1 MRKTTYTDESI
12 QALKGA
18 QRVRLRPAV
27 IFGSDGLEGC
37 KHSIFEILS
46 NSIDEAREGFG
57 KVVRV
62 TQHTDHSIT
71 IEDEGRGIPVG
82 YNRKEKRHNWE
93 LIFTELYAG
102 GKYENN
108 EGANYRY
115 SLGLNGLG
123 LTATQYS
130 SEYMDVDIFRDSR
143 HYQLRFEKGENVGG
157 LKSMKPNGGPSTGT
171 KITWRPDLEV
181 FTQIAIEPEYFR
193 QLLKEQA
200 IVNSGVRFIYQ
211 NEASG
216 ESTEYF
222 YENGLRDYIEEIAD
236 GKSFTPTFVFKDEG
250 KGRDRKDR
258 PEYHVRYELLF
269 SFNNEHRMLKY
280 FHNSSHLSNGGS
292 PDLAIK
298 TAFIYEIDRFLK
310 SENKYRKGEGMI
322 NFVDIQDSLILL
334 CNSFS
339 TITSYE
345 NQTKKSINNNFI
357 REFLTESVRRKL
369 EEIFTENPK
378 VLQSIMDQV
387 LVNKRSRERADIA
400 RTTLRRQ
407 TGTRNELLSKVDKF
421 VDCRERD
428 PNKRELFIV
437 EGDSALG
444 ACKLARDAKF
454 QALMPIR
461 GKILNTLKSDPER
474 VLKSD
479 IIMDLMKVIGTGI
492 QLKGKTKKNAQSAA
506 FDIERLRYGKIIITT
521 DADVDGFHIRTMVLT
536 MFYTLAPNLLK
547 EGYVYIAE
555 SPLYE
560 IVSKGKSYFAY
571 SERDKNQ
578 FLVELNDPKAKIHRS
593 KGLGEN
599 EPQMLWET
607 TMNPASRRLIQVHY
621 NEEEEA
627 HYTFDAYL
635 GDNIEE
641 RKRLIEEKGSMY
653 LDFLDLS

>member
-1 MRKTTYTDESI
+1 MQKKTYTDESI

-46 NSIDEAREGFG
+46 NSIDEAREGYG
-57 KVVRV
+57 KTIRV
-62 TQHTDHSIT
+62 TQHIDHSIT
-71 IEDEGRGIPVG
+71 IEDQGRGIPVG

-93 LIFTELYAG
+93 LVFTELYAG
-102 GKYENN
+102 GKYDHHEN
-108 EGANYRY
+108 ANYRY

-130 SEYMDVDIFRDSR
+130 SEYMDVDIYRDNR
-143 HYQLRFEKGENVGG
+143 HYQLFFEKGENVGG
-157 LKSMKPNGGPSTGT
+157 LKSSKANGHTGTGT
-171 KITWRPDLEV
+171 KITWRPDMDV
-181 FTQIAIEPEYFR
+181 FTQIAVEPEHFHE
-193 QLLKEQA
+193 LLKEQA
-200 IVNSGVRFIYQ
+200 IVNSGIRFVYEQ
-211 NEASG
+211 EATG
-216 ESTEYF
+216 ETTEYY
-222 YENGLRDYIEEIAD
+222 YENGLRDYIEEVAN
-236 GKSFTPTFVFKDEG
+236 GKSFTPVFVLKDEG

-269 SFNNEHRMLKY
+269 AFNNEERMLKY

-310 SENKYRKGEGMI
+310 SENKYRKNEGMI

-334 CNSFS
+334 CSSFS

-345 NQTKKSINNNFI
+345 NQTKKSINNNFV
-357 REFLTESVRRKL
+357 REFLTDSVRRKL

-378 VLQSIMDQV
+378 VLEAILEQV

-400 RTTLRRQ
+400 RTTLRRRS
-407 TGTRNELLSKVDKF
+407 GSRNELLSKVDKF

-444 ACKLARDAKF
+444 ACKLARNAKF

-474 VLKSD
+474 ILKSD

-492 QLKGKTKKNAQSAA
+492 QMKAKKNSHPAA
-506 FDIERLRYGKIIITT
+506 FDIKRLRYNKIIITT
-521 DADVDGFHIRTMVLT
+521 DADFDGYHIRTMILT
-536 MFYTLAPNLLK
+536 MFYSLAPELLK
-547 EGYVYIAE
+547 EGYIYIAE

-560 IVSKGKSYFAY
+560 IVSKGKSHFAY

-578 FLVELNDPKAKIHRS
+578 LLVDLDDPKAKIHRS

-607 TMNPASRRLIQVHY
+607 TMNPASRRLIQVRY

-635 GDNIEE
+635 GDNIDE
-641 RKRLIEEKGSMY
+641 RKRLIEEKGPMY
-653 LDFLDLS
+653 LDYLDLS

>member
-1 MRKTTYTDESI
+1 MQKTTYTDESI

-37 KHSIFEILS
+37 KHSVFEILS

-57 KVVRV
+57 KTIRV
-62 TQHTDHSIT
+62 IQHADHSIT

-108 EGANYRY
+108 KGSNYSY

-130 SEYMDVDIFRDSR
+130 SEYMDVDIYRDNR

-157 LKSMKPNGGPSTGT
+157 LKSRKSTNNGATGT
-171 KITWRPDLEV
+171 RITWRPDIDV
-181 FTQIAIEPEYFR
+181 FTQIAIEPEHFHE
-193 QLLKEQA
+193 LLKEQA
-200 IVNSGVRFIYQ
+200 IVNSGVRFVFVD
-211 NEASG
+211 EAAQ
-216 ESTEYF
+216 ETTEYY
-222 YENGLRDYIEEIAD
+222 YENGLRDYIEEVAK
-236 GKSFTPTFVFKDEG
+236 GKSFTPTFVLKDEG

-258 PEYHVRYELLF
+258 PEYRVQYELIF
-269 SFNNEHRMLKY
+269 AFNNEHRMLKY

-298 TAFIYEIDRFLK
+298 TAFIYEMDRFLK
-310 SENKYRKGEGMI
+310 SENKYKKGEGMI
-322 NFVDIQDSLILL
+322 NFVDIQDSLILI
-334 CNSFS
+334 CSSFS
-339 TITSYE
+339 TVTSYE

-357 REFLTESVRRKL
+357 REFITDSVRRKL
-369 EEIFTENPK
+369 EEIFTENPD
-378 VLQSIMDQV
+378 VLQAVLDQV
-387 LVNKRSRERADIA
+387 LLNKRSRERADIA

-407 TGTRNELLSKVDKF
+407 SRTKNDLLSKVDKF

-428 PNKRELFIV
+428 PDKRELFIV

-474 VLKSD
+474 ILKSD

-492 QLKGKTKKNAQSAA
+492 QMKTKKGNHPGT
-506 FDIERLRYGKIIITT
+506 FNIDRLRYGKIIITT
-521 DADVDGFHIRTMVLT
+521 DADFDGYHIRTMVLT
-536 MFYTLAPNLLK
+536 MFYSLAPDLLK

-560 IVSKGKSYFAY
+560 IVSKGKSHFAY
-571 SERDKNQ
+571 TERDKN
-578 FLVELNDPKAKIHRS
+578 ELLAELDDPKAKIHRS

-607 TMNPASRRLIQVHY
+607 TMNPKTRRLIQVQY

-627 HYTFDAYL
+627 HYTFHAYL

-641 RKRLIEEKGSMY
+641 RKRLIEEKGALY
-653 LDFLDLS
+653 LDLLDLS